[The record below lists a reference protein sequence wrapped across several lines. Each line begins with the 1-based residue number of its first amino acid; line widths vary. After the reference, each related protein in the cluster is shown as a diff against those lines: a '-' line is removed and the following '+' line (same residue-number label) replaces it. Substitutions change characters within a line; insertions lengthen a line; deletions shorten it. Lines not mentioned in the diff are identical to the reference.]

1 MTDSDKFI
9 QSSHSKQQCTSVD
22 REHRIVMRYS
32 TGEESDNGNEQNSRA
47 QTRDGTGEV
56 DYVIEH
62 LKPSEYSY
70 CPK

>member
-1 MTDSDKFI
+1 
-9 QSSHSKQQCTSVD
+9 
-22 REHRIVMRYS
+22 MRYS

-70 CPK
+70 CPKVSQKMGS